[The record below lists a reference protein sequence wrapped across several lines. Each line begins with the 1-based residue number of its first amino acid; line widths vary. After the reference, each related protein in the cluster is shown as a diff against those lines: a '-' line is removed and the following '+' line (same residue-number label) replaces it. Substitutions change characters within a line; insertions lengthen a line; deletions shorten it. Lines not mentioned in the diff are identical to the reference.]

1 MRMMCIKNEDVMRIF
16 GMLPLTL
23 GKVYEV
29 IATKQ
34 IPFSAS
40 RPFDF
45 SGTVYTVINDN
56 GEAGSYSTDI
66 LRRLSKQEER
76 ELRLKELGI

>member
-1 MRMMCIKNEDVMRIF
+1 MCIKNKDLMRFF
-16 GMLPLTL
+16 GTLPLTL

-29 IATKQ
+29 IAFKE
-34 IPFSAS
+34 IPFSAN

-45 SGTVYTVINDN
+45 SGIVYIVINDN
-56 GEAGSYSTDI
+56 GEAGIYSTDI

-76 ELRLKELGI
+76 ELRLKEIGI

>member
-1 MRMMCIKNEDVMRIF
+1 MMCIKNKDLMRFF
-16 GMLPLTL
+16 GTLPLTL

-29 IATKQ
+29 IAFKE
-34 IPFSAS
+34 IPFSAN

-45 SGTVYTVINDN
+45 SGIVYTVINDN

-76 ELRLKELGI
+76 ELRLKEIGI

>member
-1 MRMMCIKNEDVMRIF
+1 MRMICIKNEDVMRFF
-16 GMLPLTL
+16 GTLPLTL

-29 IATKQ
+29 IAYKQ
-34 IPFSAS
+34 IPFSAN

-45 SGTVYTVINDN
+45 SDTVYTIINDN
-56 GEAGSYSTDI
+56 GDVGSYSADI

-76 ELRLKELGI
+76 EFRLKELGI